1 MSANDIINLMGDDHL
16 EDRYSKHLNKILF
29 KYCDPHTK
37 KKYDDYIEMVEPSVQ
52 KDFFQ
57 RMKLDKAVREK
68 REAEAKLEAELLE
81 IEKITGVNQ
90 FNSVHLSS
98 V

>member
-16 EDRYSKHLNKILF
+16 VDRYSKHLNKILF

-52 KDFFQ
+52 KDFF
-57 RMKLDKAVREK
+57 
-68 REAEAKLEAELLE
+68 
-81 IEKITGVNQ
+81 
-90 FNSVHLSS
+90 
-98 V
+98 